1 MQDQTKTTLSIKM
14 LTYLNDGRVWKVS
27 ELAKKLGTNPRNIT
41 EYRKAIEAA
50 GYIIISK
57 PGKYGGIQ
65 LEKNNVI
72 PSLKMTQDEKR
83 ILQVANDYLKA
94 RKDFLDYD
102 LYQNAMS
109 KIFAS
114 MKTLPLTDETFI
126 IPGVTLLMSNEE
138 LHTRYT
144 AIEHCIKHRKKLAI
158 DFLSAENV
166 VQTRVI
172 HPYELFMYNN
182 AWFVIGHCEFANDT
196 RYFKLNR
203 IKRFEVFEKEKAFT
217 KKLSYKRSDYFDEKG
232 FKVGVD
238 WSNNATGEN
247 EWVHVK
253 LQFTGKPAMYV
264 QEYKYGENQEITLAD
279 KNTTIL
285 QCDMMYRYNT
295 IKFVLGFGTDCKVL
309 EPAWLKQEV
318 KSIAEQIAKQ

>member
-114 MKTLPLTDETFI
+114 MKTLPLTD
-126 IPGVTLLMSNEE
+126 
-138 LHTRYT
+138 
-144 AIEHCIKHRKKLAI
+144 
-158 DFLSAENV
+158 
-166 VQTRVI
+166 
-172 HPYELFMYNN
+172 
-182 AWFVIGHCEFANDT
+182 DT
-196 RYFKLNR
+196 RCMMNEQRFAKILLR
-203 IKRFEVFEKEKAFT
+203 IR
-217 KKLSYKRSDYFDEKG
+217 R
-232 FKVGVD
+232 
-238 WSNNATGEN
+238 W
-247 EWVHVK
+247 
-253 LQFTGKPAMYV
+253 
-264 QEYKYGENQEITLAD
+264 
-279 KNTTIL
+279 
-285 QCDMMYRYNT
+285 
-295 IKFVLGFGTDCKVL
+295 
-309 EPAWLKQEV
+309 
-318 KSIAEQIAKQ
+318 